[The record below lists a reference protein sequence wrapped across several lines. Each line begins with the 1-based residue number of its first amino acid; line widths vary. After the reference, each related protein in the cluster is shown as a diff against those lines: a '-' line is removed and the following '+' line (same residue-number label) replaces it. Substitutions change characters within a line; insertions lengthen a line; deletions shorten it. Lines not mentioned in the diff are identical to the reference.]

1 MAWKRGTQNNTA
13 GEIRRGHIRE
23 FMTPSSKEVGIV
35 GKLKIV
41 SMEQTEFFEDYS
53 ESYFALVCTPNTGLP
68 PQFHSQIENNILYLH
83 SHQHPRCVLTALLN
97 ENVPTGCIVLNE
109 IQLVNSKVC
118 TGEIEDWTVYQG
130 DTFVYDGREGVIGNT
145 ELRSV
150 NRPTPVLKSISM
162 WIRPRFLES
171 IQNKNDFTINGKIF
185 SQHLQKIFYGA
196 ILSLDEL
203 FLCTPPPS
211 CLSIFPENAPH
222 KEQEAE
228 DSEDVDSIPIV
239 CRIGEMEA
247 VEEDVDDEEDILIP
261 DCHRGIVDADTVRT
275 LSFENYNS
283 LLSSLFR

>member
-23 FMTPSSKEVGIV
+23 FMAPSSKEVGIV
-35 GKLKIV
+35 GKLKIL

-53 ESYFALVCTPNTGLP
+53 ESYFGLVCTPNTGLP
-68 PQFHSQIENNILYLH
+68 PQFHSHIENNILYLH

-97 ENVPTGCIVLNE
+97 ENVPAGCIVLNE

-118 TGEIEDWTVYQG
+118 TGELEDWTVYQG

-145 ELRSV
+145 EVRSV

-171 IQNKNDFTINGKIF
+171 IQTHSGFALNGKLF

-196 ILSLDEL
+196 ILSMDEL

-211 CLSIFPENAPH
+211 CLSPSVSAKSTQQ
-222 KEQEAE
+222 KEE
-228 DSEDVDSIPIV
+228 DDNEEVDSIPIV

-247 VEEDVDDEEDILIP
+247 LEDEVDDEEDILIP
-261 DCHRGIVDADTVRT
+261 DCYRGIVDADTVCQ
-275 LSFENYNS
+275 
-283 LLSSLFR
+283 